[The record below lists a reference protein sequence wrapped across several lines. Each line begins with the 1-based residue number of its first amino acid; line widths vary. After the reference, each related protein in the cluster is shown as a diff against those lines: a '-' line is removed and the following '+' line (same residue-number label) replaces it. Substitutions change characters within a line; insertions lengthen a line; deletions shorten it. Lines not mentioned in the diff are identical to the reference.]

1 MPLLLRRAGC
11 QHLWKKKKVSRGKP
25 TWAWSGFAKFTHSHA
40 DFFDGSLACNSAV
53 HCCCLFL
60 LEQQNHKLPYNFHL
74 FFSLLLSNVH
84 ASESTRHSEG
94 EAAAILKVD
103 KEVPL
108 SFSSAVVGKR
118 RRD

>member
-1 MPLLLRRAGC
+1 M
-11 QHLWKKKKVSRGKP
+11 
-25 TWAWSGFAKFTHSHA
+25 HSHA
-40 DFFDGSLACNSAV
+40 DFFVGGLACSSTV

-60 LEQQNHKLPYNFHL
+60 LEQQNHKLAYNFHL
-74 FFSLLLSNVH
+74 FFFPLLLSNVH

-103 KEVPL
+103 KEFPL
-108 SFSSAVVGKR
+108 SFSSAAAVAAAVGKR